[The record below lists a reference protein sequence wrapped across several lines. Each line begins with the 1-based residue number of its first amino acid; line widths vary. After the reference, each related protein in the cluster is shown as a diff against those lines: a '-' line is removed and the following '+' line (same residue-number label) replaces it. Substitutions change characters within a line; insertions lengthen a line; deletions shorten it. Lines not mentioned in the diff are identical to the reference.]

1 MLHSRR
7 SQFVTL
13 LFLSGLSHSL
23 WAHGTT
29 VTVAPPAAL
38 TATGAL
44 AEGVTELTLRE
55 LYQMPIGPRGLV
67 PSTKLLALDGKQ
79 VRVVGYM
86 VGEDEPVAGRLIL
99 APIPTQLVDEDEP
112 ESDDLPPNVI
122 YVNFPSSIH
131 THSMRGQIR
140 VTGTLRLG
148 ALPQPDGRLAAVRL
162 DLSPELVPHLP
173 VVAATPTQSSR

>member
-1 MLHSRR
+1 MQRR
-7 SQFVTL
+7 RPSQFVTL
-13 LFLSGLSHSL
+13 LFVSGLSLSL

-29 VTVAPPAAL
+29 ATVAPPTAL
-38 TATGAL
+38 TATSAL

-67 PSTKLLALDGKQ
+67 PSKKLLALDGKQ

-99 APIPTQLVDEDEP
+99 APMPMQLVDEDEP

-131 THSMRGQIR
+131 AHSMRGQIR
-140 VTGTLRLG
+140 LTGTLRLG
-148 ALPQPDGRLAAVRL
+148 AVPQSDGRLAAVRL
-162 DLSPELVPHLP
+162 ELSPELVPHLT
-173 VVAATPTQSSR
+173 AAAPTPTKTSR

>member
-1 MLHSRR
+1 MLHSRL
-7 SQFVTL
+7 SQFVAL
-13 LFLSGLSHSL
+13 LFLSGLSPSL
-23 WAHGTT
+23 WAHGARA
-29 VTVAPPAAL
+29 TVAPPAAL
-38 TATGAL
+38 TATSAL

-67 PSTKLLALDGKQ
+67 PSAKLLALDGKQ

-86 VGEDEPVAGRLIL
+86 VGEDEPLAGRLIL
-99 APIPTQLVDEDEP
+99 APMPTQLVDEDEP

-122 YVNFPSSIH
+122 YVNFPSSIQ
-131 THSMRGQIR
+131 THSMRGPIR
-140 VTGTLRLG
+140 LTGALRLG

-173 VVAATPTQSSR
+173 AVAATPAQSSH